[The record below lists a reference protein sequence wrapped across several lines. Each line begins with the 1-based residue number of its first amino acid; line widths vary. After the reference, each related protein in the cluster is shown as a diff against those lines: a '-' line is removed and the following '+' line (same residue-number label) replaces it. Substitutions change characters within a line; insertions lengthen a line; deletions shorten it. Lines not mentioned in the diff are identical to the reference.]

1 MSVRDA
7 VGGHGSEVSAPFS
20 QRIAVL
26 AIDQQMREMLHTPG
40 VRSVC
45 LVDWR
50 GGRTMTCVG
59 VEDRAAET
67 AAILAAITGGPLRHA
82 GAVEDVVVTDADHHL
97 LFAVLNDPSLCVQ
110 VRMERDEGNLGFA
123 LRRLRG
129 LARTA
134 QAPPSQGPP
143 RRGGRPH
150 TVARA
155 TTVDRSVLHRVLA
168 ALRTLAAARPRTG
181 TAVA

>member
-1 MSVRDA
+1 M
-7 VGGHGSEVSAPFS
+7 
-20 QRIAVL
+20 L
-26 AIDQQMREMLHTPG
+26 AIDQQMRELLQTPG

-59 VEDRAAET
+59 DEDRVTET
-67 AAILAAITGGPLRHA
+67 AAILAAITGGPLRHS

-97 LFAVLNDPSLCVQ
+97 LFAVLNDPALCVQ

-143 RRGGRPH
+143 RRGGHPH
-150 TVARA
+150 AVPRVA
-155 TTVDRSVLHRVLA
+155 TVDRSVLQRVLT
-168 ALRTLAAARPRTG
+168 ALRTLVSARPRTG
-181 TAVA
+181 AAVA